1 MDDPRA
7 VRVVESLRDVF
18 QDARALGRSEASAL
32 DALRERASRDE
43 AHGHPGRAARG
54 VDVVGED
61 GDDLRV
67 LEPRDG
73 LRFTPEPL
81 REGGVVKEFWRQD
94 LERHVSIER
103 GLVGLEHARHPAP
116 SDGFDDAIG
125 TEVAASR
132 KRHSARLHRG
142 NRTGPRDLW
151 RDSPWPRPSRDKK
164 PGRAVLEY
172 SLLFRLYFQTVNP
185 TPRQKQIL
193 DFVTRSIDRRGFA
206 PSIQEICDH
215 FDLASTATVHKHL
228 KNLAARGLLTRE
240 SHRSRA
246 LEVPSANAGE
256 AVEIPLLGR
265 VAAGVPIEAIA
276 NSDTISIPA
285 DWLGRG
291 ERFALRVSG
300 DSMIDAHIEDGDVVV
315 VERKEN
321 ARDGDTVIALVDD
334 AEATLKIFRSQ
345 ADGRVRL
352 EPRNE
357 SLKPMVFE
365 ASRVRIQ
372 GTVVGVLRRYDRRS

>member
-1 MDDPRA
+1 M
-7 VRVVESLRDVF
+7 
-18 QDARALGRSEASAL
+18 
-32 DALRERASRDE
+32 
-43 AHGHPGRAARG
+43 
-54 VDVVGED
+54 
-61 GDDLRV
+61 
-67 LEPRDG
+67 
-73 LRFTPEPL
+73 
-81 REGGVVKEFWRQD
+81 
-94 LERHVSIER
+94 
-103 GLVGLEHARHPAP
+103 
-116 SDGFDDAIG
+116 
-125 TEVAASR
+125 
-132 KRHSARLHRG
+132 
-142 NRTGPRDLW
+142 
-151 RDSPWPRPSRDKK
+151 
-164 PGRAVLEY
+164 LEY
-172 SLLFRLYFQTVNP
+172 SLFFRLYSGTVNP

-228 KNLAARGLLTRE
+228 KNLAARGLLNRE

-246 LEVPSANAGE
+246 LEIPSAASAE

-265 VAAGVPIEAIA
+265 VAAGVPIEAIS
-276 NSDTISIPA
+276 NPDTISIPA

-291 ERFALRVSG
+291 ERFALRVRG

-315 VERKEN
+315 VERREA

-334 AEATLKIFRSQ
+334 AEATLKVFRSLEG
-345 ADGRVRL
+345 GRVRL

-372 GTVVGVLRRYDRRS
+372 GVVVGVLRRYARRA

>member
-1 MDDPRA
+1 
-7 VRVVESLRDVF
+7 
-18 QDARALGRSEASAL
+18 
-32 DALRERASRDE
+32 
-43 AHGHPGRAARG
+43 
-54 VDVVGED
+54 
-61 GDDLRV
+61 
-67 LEPRDG
+67 
-73 LRFTPEPL
+73 
-81 REGGVVKEFWRQD
+81 
-94 LERHVSIER
+94 
-103 GLVGLEHARHPAP
+103 
-116 SDGFDDAIG
+116 
-125 TEVAASR
+125 
-132 KRHSARLHRG
+132 
-142 NRTGPRDLW
+142 
-151 RDSPWPRPSRDKK
+151 
-164 PGRAVLEY
+164 
-172 SLLFRLYFQTVNP
+172 VNP

-246 LEVPSANAGE
+246 LEVPSASAGE

-265 VAAGVPIEAIA
+265 VAAGVPIEAIS
-276 NSDTISIPA
+276 NPDTISIPA

-291 ERFALRVSG
+291 ERFALRVRG

-315 VERKEN
+315 VERKEV

-357 SLKPMVFE
+357 SLKPMVFD
-365 ASRVRIQ
+365 AHRVRIQ